1 MPHPQ
6 LCLPAQKA
14 IPSRGPRDD
23 RGESSGLPEGRC
35 LVSPCANLSAADL
48 GQPAICKMRPDG
60 PGEFCLGWG
69 ADLLSASTTE
79 KTVVCP
85 GGQAACRGCG
95 HFSRR
100 DLGAYMTCFSP
111 RQHSASLSPLTIHV
125 SYVSLSNDP
134 RDSAAASV
142 CTHTHTPH
150 RLTHT
155 RAHAHRHTHIHTCT
169 HKGTFTRTHTIHTQ
183 AHTYIYMYT
192 QGDIHAHTRA
202 HTRGHTH
209 TRAHTCTPIQGH
221 THTGTHTHTQGHI
234 HAHLHT
240 QGHTGTHTRTQAHPG
255 QTSTST
261 SIPWIPSLPA
271 SSTRWASH
279 TPTPTPA
286 LWLCAL
292 PGVRKVLE
300 PDTESFL
307 LWPPHRSLLPI
318 RDALSSSLPRGD
330 PESTGRC
337 SLLQGLP
344 ALPCRDVLPWGGQR
358 AA

>member
-1 MPHPQ
+1 
-6 LCLPAQKA
+6 
-14 IPSRGPRDD
+14 
-23 RGESSGLPEGRC
+23 
-35 LVSPCANLSAADL
+35 
-48 GQPAICKMRPDG
+48 
-60 PGEFCLGWG
+60 
-69 ADLLSASTTE
+69 
-79 KTVVCP
+79 
-85 GGQAACRGCG
+85 
-95 HFSRR
+95 
-100 DLGAYMTCFSP
+100 MTCFSP

-155 RAHAHRHTHIHTCT
+155 RAHAHRHIHIHTCT